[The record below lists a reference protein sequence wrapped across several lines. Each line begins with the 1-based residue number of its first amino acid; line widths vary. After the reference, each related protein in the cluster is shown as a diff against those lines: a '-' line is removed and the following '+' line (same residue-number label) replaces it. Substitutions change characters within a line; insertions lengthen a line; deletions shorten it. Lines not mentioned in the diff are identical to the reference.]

1 MQPAAASPLE
11 LTVRVVGKKW
21 KPTILRLLAQTSRR
35 FNQLH
40 ASIPGIA
47 HKVLIEQLR
56 ELEQDGVVRREVKV
70 GGYRRVQYSLTESG
84 RELLPILERME
95 SWGQE
100 QQRLLR
106 ERAGRRLDHV
116 RQSSEPYSA

>member
-21 KPTILRLLAQTSRR
+21 KPTILRLLAHTSRR

-56 ELEQDGVVRREVKV
+56 ELEQDGVFTEIHASKTRFFVPAGARAAEVLQRV
-70 GGYRRVQYSLTESG
+70 TAYRPVVDLT
-84 RELLPILERME
+84 P
-95 SWGQE
+95 
-100 QQRLLR
+100 
-106 ERAGRRLDHV
+106 AG
-116 RQSSEPYSA
+116 STSP

>member
-11 LTVRVVGKKW
+11 LTVRAVGKKW
-21 KPTILRLLAQTSRR
+21 KPTILRLLAHTGRR
-35 FNQLH
+35 FSQLH

-84 RELLPILERME
+84 RQLIPILERME
-95 SWGQE
+95 AWGQE

-106 ERAGRRLDHV
+106 ERAARRLDHL
-116 RQSSEPYSA
+116 

>member
-1 MQPAAASPLE
+1 MQLPAVTALD
-11 LTVRVVGKKW
+11 LTLRVVGKKW
-21 KPTILRLLAQTSRR
+21 KPTILRLLANTSRR

-56 ELEQDGVVRREVKV
+56 ELEQDGVVRREAKV

-84 RELLPILERME
+84 RQLLPILDRME
-95 SWGQE
+95 AWGQE

-106 ERAGRRLDHV
+106 EGTARRLDHV
-116 RQSSEPYSA
+116 RRSSEPYSA